1 MSSDG
6 GSSFSGSGQKNHPGS
21 GSGGGIGM
29 KSLKSSHTIEKTYSD
44 FFNLT
49 QEESAHQLLIVSGIS
64 QQQPP
69 LMKGSQSNQ
78 QMMQHA
84 QGSSASLVLSSLTNS
99 NSVPLRVVAEVERKY
114 GEIGQEIIEELYI

>member
-1 MSSDG
+1 
-6 GSSFSGSGQKNHPGS
+6 
-21 GSGGGIGM
+21 M

-78 QMMQHA
+78 QMMQHTPV
-84 QGSSASLVLSSLTNS
+84 SYTHLTL
-99 NSVPLRVVAEVERKY
+99 PTILRV
-114 GEIGQEIIEELYI
+114 

>member
-1 MSSDG
+1 
-6 GSSFSGSGQKNHPGS
+6 
-21 GSGGGIGM
+21 M

>member
-1 MSSDG
+1 MMNILSSHHHQSNEEEKQQYLDMMFTPYNLLQGDKSRGGNHRNLNHHQTVNNLVGAPMSSDG
-6 GSSFSGSGQKNHPGS
+6 GSSFSGSGQKNHP

-64 QQQPP
+64 Q
-69 LMKGSQSNQ
+69 
-78 QMMQHA
+78 
-84 QGSSASLVLSSLTNS
+84 
-99 NSVPLRVVAEVERKY
+99 
-114 GEIGQEIIEELYI
+114 

>member
-1 MSSDG
+1 MQILSNNHHMNSEEESKTQQQYIDMMFSPYNHLIYEKSRGGNNRHLNHHQTVNNLVGAPMSSDG

-49 QEESAHQLLIVSGIS
+49 
-64 QQQPP
+64 
-69 LMKGSQSNQ
+69 
-78 QMMQHA
+78 
-84 QGSSASLVLSSLTNS
+84 
-99 NSVPLRVVAEVERKY
+99 
-114 GEIGQEIIEELYI
+114 